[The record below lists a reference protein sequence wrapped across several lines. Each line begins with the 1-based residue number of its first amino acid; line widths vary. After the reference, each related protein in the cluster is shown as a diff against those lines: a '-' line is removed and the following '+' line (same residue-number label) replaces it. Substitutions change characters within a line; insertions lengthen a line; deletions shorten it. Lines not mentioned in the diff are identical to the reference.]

1 MKKSI
6 FLFQLFW
13 FFFLHG
19 RNSTC
24 IAKLDSSVQDIPG
37 NYIPYAQQD
46 NLRINDSI
54 RSRVLAE
61 EKLRIAKISER
72 TDEIYD
78 AYYELATL
86 VQEKDAIRYA
96 DSIIALTRNTENFN
110 YPARAYLFKAKLYGA
125 RGRYQLSMDE
135 LVKANRYAN
144 LNKNIDQQY
153 ETKYYIA
160 VLQGNLGNHQEALN
174 LLQSI
179 TTYYKEKNAN
189 NTLDYQEFYIKSLFA
204 LGNSYNYNEDYDR
217 ASLTNKKAIALSL
230 KTKDSVLYPHILL
243 NSGTTHFLK
252 KEYRSSI
259 DSLLKL
265 KDIILKQGFDTSR
278 WIITDLTLGKNYFE
292 QGQIEDAL
300 RYFEVVDSTAFANKF
315 FEPTMQSM
323 YETMIGYYKE
333 KEDVENQLFY
343 IDRLLALDSILDEDF
358 KYLYE
363 QIDKKYYTP
372 NLILEKQA
380 VIDSLEK
387 EKRST
392 AVIVIVLAV
401 LSGLLLLFLFQNVRK
416 KRIYKQRFTELLE
429 KTNKARKTKQEDT
442 GKSTSMVNRQMEN
455 QGGIGISKII
465 INDILKNLR
474 LFEENQSFIASN
486 ITVSILAKEF
496 KTNSKYLSKVINI
509 YKEKSFSNY
518 INDLRIDFVIE
529 KLKTDE
535 VFRRYTIKA
544 IAMEVGFNTA
554 EAFSKSFFKSTGIYP
569 SFFLKE
575 LEKVVVDENRS

>member
-6 FLFQLFW
+6 FLFQLLW
-13 FFFLHG
+13 FFFLYG

-24 IAKLDSSVQDIPG
+24 IAKLESSVQDIPS

-46 NLRINDSI
+46 NVRINDSI

-72 TDEIYD
+72 KDEIYD

-86 VQEKDAIRYA
+86 AQEKDAIRYA

-179 TTYYKEKNAN
+179 TAYYKEKNAN
-189 NTLDYQEFYIKSLFA
+189 NTSDYQEFYIKSLFA
-204 LGNSYNYNEDYDR
+204 LGNSYNYNEDYER
-217 ASLTNKKAIALSL
+217 ASLTNKKAVVLSL

-252 KEYRSSI
+252 KEYHSSI

-265 KDIILKQGFDTSR
+265 KSIILKQGFDNSR

-292 QGQIEDAL
+292 QGQIKDAL
-300 RYFEVVDSTAFANKF
+300 RYFKVVDSTAFTNRF

-333 KEDVENQLFY
+333 KGDVENQLFY
-343 IDRLLALDSILDEDF
+343 IDRLLALDSILDKDF

-392 AVIVIVLAV
+392 GVIVIVLAV

-416 KRIYKQRFTELLE
+416 KKIYKQRFTELLE
-429 KTNKARKTKQEDT
+429 KTNKTKKAKQEDR
-442 GKSTSMVNRQMEN
+442 GKNTSMVNRPMEN
-455 QGGIGISKII
+455 QDGIGISKII
-465 INDILKNLR
+465 INDILKNLK

-569 SFFLKE
+569 SFFL
-575 LEKVVVDENRS
+575 